1 MKNHN
6 ISRNKILIFLALLFL
21 LVFCCRVYLKNQL
34 NKTYSHSS
42 GKIIKLNSGGPS
54 GSIHFKFKENEKSK
68 LNNTMTITW
77 QSCRSIIRQ
86 EMKTLQQLEFPVV
99 YSKNNF
105 DNAEILFFE
114 DQYEKFEIEIPS
126 EIREIVRTLSSCKD

>member
-1 MKNHN
+1 MKDQNK
-6 ISRNKILIFLALLFL
+6 SRNRILLFLALLFIL
-21 LVFCCRVYLKNQL
+21 FFCSRIYLKNQL
-34 NKTYSHSS
+34 DSTYSHSS

-99 YSKNNF
+99 YSKNNI
-105 DNAEILFFE
+105 DNAEIQSL
-114 DQYEKFEIEIPS
+114 QINMRNSKLKFPI
-126 EIREIVRTLSSCKD
+126 K